1 MAAQASG
8 RRWLM
13 LALGTGGQA
22 AACVFVYG
30 VPYLIPEL
38 RSSDHLTLAEAGLVV
53 ACPTAGL
60 VAALYA
66 WGAAAD
72 RFGER
77 RVLAT
82 GLLLAAAALLLAL
95 AARGPIE
102 LGAAFVLTGLAGASA
117 FASSGRLVMGWF
129 GAEGRGL
136 AMGVRQTS
144 TPLGMAIA
152 ALAVPPLAHAAGVRG
167 PLLFAAAITGVMA
180 VLIML
185 LVVDPPRT
193 TASGGREAA
202 RPAGSP
208 YRTPTLWRV
217 HAASALLV
225 WPQFTVGA
233 FGLVFLVYSQHL
245 TPTAAGRVM
254 AAGQIVAVLMR
265 IGVGRWSDH
274 VGSRLRPVR
283 QLGAATSVVMAALA
297 GCAAWSITGWI
308 ADPLLI
314 LACGLTSSDNGLA
327 FTSVAELAGTAWSG
341 RALGAQN
348 TGQNLVASIAPPVV
362 GALIGG
368 AGYAAAFLLAA
379 AFAIGAVPVTPLP
392 ETGPA
397 PVRSADPIR

>member
-1 MAAQASG
+1 
-8 RRWLM
+8 M

-38 RSSDHLTLAEAGLVV
+38 RSSDHLSLAQAGLVV

-72 RFGER
+72 RHGER
-77 RVLAT
+77 RVLAA
-82 GLLLAAAALLLAL
+82 GLFAAMAALLLAL
-95 AARGPIE
+95 AARGTME
-102 LGAAFVLTGLAGASA
+102 LGAAFVLAGLAGASA

-129 GAEGRGL
+129 SAQGRGL

-152 ALAVPPLAHAAGVRG
+152 ALAVPPLAHAAGIRG
-167 PLLFAAAITGVMA
+167 PLIFTAALTGVVA
-180 VLIML
+180 LLIVL
-185 LVVDPPRT
+185 LVVDPPRP
-193 TASGGREAA
+193 AAAAAREA
-202 RPAGSP
+202 PPSGSP

-233 FGLVFLVYSQHL
+233 FGLVFLVSTQHL

-254 AAGQIVAVLMR
+254 ALGQIVAVLMR

-283 QLGAATSVVMAALA
+283 QLAAATAVVMAALA
-297 GCAAWSITGWI
+297 GCAVWSITAWV

-327 FTSVAELAGTAWSG
+327 FTSVAELAGVRWSG

-348 TGQNLVASIAPPVV
+348 TGQNLVASIAPPAV
-362 GALIGG
+362 GALIGV
-368 AGYAAAFLLAA
+368 AGYASAFLLAA
-379 AFAIGAVPVTPLP
+379 LVAVAAVPVTPLP

-397 PVRSADPIR
+397 PARRSPDAIR